1 MLEIQRLQAIAL
13 ANGFKKSRVS
23 QDGTTTWLY
32 KTGDFTGNTDKKMCI
47 DSVTRSATTFRL
59 KGEQVLDS
67 KTFRNG
73 QEMQAWLDLA
83 QSGATV
89 PQR

>member
-1 MLEIQRLQAIAL
+1 MLEIQRLHAIAL

-32 KTGDFTGNTDKKMCI
+32 KTSDCTGNTDKKMCI

-59 KGEQVLDS
+59 EGDQILDS
-67 KTFRNG
+67 RTFRNG

-83 QSGATV
+83 QSSGTV
-89 PQR
+89 PRR